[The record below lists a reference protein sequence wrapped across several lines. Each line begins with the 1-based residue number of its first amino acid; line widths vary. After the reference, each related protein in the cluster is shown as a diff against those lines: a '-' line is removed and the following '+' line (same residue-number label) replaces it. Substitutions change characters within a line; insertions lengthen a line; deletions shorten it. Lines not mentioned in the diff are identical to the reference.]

1 MKKVY
6 RILAL
11 ALMLLML
18 SGCGSG
24 SGGQIIGGNSE
35 QQDSY
40 AKIQYVPEKLKHAG
54 NLPVVKWVC
63 LTDDYVFATRGIS
76 GKDHYKE
83 DVIVS
88 VNKYLRDIGAGFQL
102 QFVFVSGLDDFVIEG
117 QGIMSL
123 EDWFTDS
130 GVQAVAADAD
140 LLFANFSAAR
150 MQEYLEPISAEVQ
163 SSLENAVPHAFL
175 WQRTTL
181 DGEVYG
187 ISSESC
193 MPSYLGWYVDAKVMD
208 TYGMTVEDFQQEYW
222 EMDAVFEE
230 LHQQHGGSLIM
241 ISQEDSSMP
250 VVAGSDF
257 RLPEN
262 AMDNLATFKPIVACY
277 AIDSS
282 GDKPTVVNILE
293 TERMKAIRSAK
304 SRYLEAGYTC
314 LDTDPNARYLISYS
328 SVPNDEPV
336 LRNGQ
341 WQIPVGKPFI
351 NTRQMF
357 GQMTGIA
364 KNSERKEEALAVLK
378 LLAEDETFRRLLCF
392 GQEGENYTLENGIG
406 NPTKK
411 GWHYLGYL
419 TPMSDFSGMNTQEW
433 TMVSNQLVAAE
444 GENSLTAYEQ
454 LVEKSYILC
463 PLDFS
468 YGFDLSGLVDEVKAV
483 NGIVQSK
490 SENFIKLTP
499 EEYETWMQEIREAG
513 GDVIQAELQR
523 QLDEWLAQNPGWE

>member
-1 MKKVY
+1 MKKAY

-11 ALMLLML
+11 ILVLLML
-18 SGCGSG
+18 SGCNSNN
-24 SGGQIIGGNSE
+24 QVIGGNRE

-40 AKIQYVPEKLKHAG
+40 ATIQYVPEKLKHAG

-63 LTDDYVFATRGIS
+63 LTDDYVFDTRGIS

-88 VNKYLRDIGAGFQL
+88 VNKYLREIGAGFQL
-102 QFVFVSGLDDFVIEG
+102 QFVFVSGLDHFEVEG
-117 QGIMSL
+117 QGVMSL

-130 GVQAVAADAD
+130 GVQAVVADAD

-150 MQEYLEPISAEVQ
+150 MQEYLEPITTEVQ

-187 ISSESC
+187 ISSENC
-193 MPSYLGWYVDAKVMD
+193 MPSYLGWQVDAAVMD
-208 TYGMTVEDFQQEYW
+208 SYGFAAEDFRHEFW
-222 EMDAVFEE
+222 EMDDVFEE
-230 LHQQHGGSLIM
+230 LYRQHGDSLIM
-241 ISQEDSSMP
+241 ISQDDSTMP
-250 VVAGSDF
+250 VVYGSDF

-262 AMDNLATFKPIVACY
+262 AMENLVTFKPVAACY

-282 GDKPTVVNILE
+282 GDMPSVVNILE
-293 TERMKAIRSAK
+293 TERMKAIRSAT
-304 SRYLEAGYTC
+304 SRYFEAGYTC

-341 WQIPVGKPFI
+341 WQIPVGEPFVD
-351 NTRQMF
+351 TRQMF

-392 GQEGENYTLENGIG
+392 GQEGVNYTLENGVGI
-406 NPTKK
+406 PTKK

-419 TPMSDFSGMNTQEW
+419 SPMSDFSGMNTQEW
-433 TMVSNQLVAAE
+433 TLVSNQLVAGE
-444 GENSLTAYEQ
+444 GENALTAYEQ

-468 YGFDLSGLVDEVKAV
+468 YGFDLSGLVDEIEAV

-490 SENFIKLTP
+490 AENFIKLTP
-499 EEYETWMQEIREAG
+499 EEYDTWMQEIREAG

-523 QLDEWLAQNPGWE
+523 QLDAWLAENPGWE